1 MDNFHEKFDDL
12 LSKLINLNMDAY
24 VFLDSN
30 INLLNTDTNHHSNT
44 YLTNI
49 TNSGFLLTNFR
60 VTRIQNSATS
70 LVDHILM
77 NCKDTNITSGSIID
91 DISDH
96 FMTFILPVLTRHK
109 SKPKLIKRR
118 QYSKTNI
125 DAFKRDLQ
133 YTNWDPVTSTNDV
146 DECYDQFWKIYN
158 DLHDHHFPLTTSR
171 FNKNIHKISNFMTT
185 SLLISC
191 NSKLKLHKV
200 ALTDNVPFNPNHH
213 GGCAN
218 STHTF

>member
-12 LSKLINLNMDAY
+12 LSKLSNLNMDAY

-49 TNSGFLLTNFR
+49 TNSGFILTNFR
-60 VTRIQNSATS
+60 ATRIQNSATS
-70 LVDHILM
+70 LIDHILM

-96 FMTFILPVLTRHK
+96 FMTFISPVLTRHK

-133 YTNWDPVTSTNDV
+133 NTNWDPVTSTNDV
-146 DECYDQFWKIYN
+146 DECYD
-158 DLHDHHFPLTTSR
+158 
-171 FNKNIHKISNFMTT
+171 
-185 SLLISC
+185 
-191 NSKLKLHKV
+191 
-200 ALTDNVPFNPNHH
+200 
-213 GGCAN
+213 
-218 STHTF
+218 